1 MAADEESRDKP
12 MVGRV
17 GIVRS
22 PPVLGVGLNTRKHR
36 AVREEPAERPT
47 ACGAPSADLAPQTPR
62 GFPKAQ
68 PARAWGHL
76 SLPRSSLSPVQDLLC
91 QRKPQ
96 KGHSEEH
103 TAGKQRELCCQTL

>member
-1 MAADEESRDKP
+1 MRRAERSHGSGV
-12 MVGRV
+12 VGRA

-22 PPVLGVGLNTRKHR
+22 PPVPGVGLNTRKHR

-47 ACGAPSADLAPQTPR
+47 ACGAPSADLVPQTPR

-68 PARAWGHL
+68 PARAWGQL

-91 QRKPQ
+91 RRKPQ
-96 KGHSEEH
+96 KGHSDEH
-103 TAGKQRELCCQTL
+103 TAGKQSELCCQTL